1 MMILKRIAVI
11 GTGYVGL
18 VSGTCFAEIGN
29 SVVCCDIDAEKIRS
43 LSAGIM
49 PIYERGLQ
57 ELVDK
62 NVNDNRLF
70 FSTDIPKAIKDSEI
84 IYIAVGTPM
93 SENGEADL
101 KYVKEVAE
109 TIGKYL
115 NGYKV
120 IVNKST
126 VPVGTGKLV
135 QSIIEQHNNGKHP
148 FDVVSNPEFLRE
160 GTAIYDTMNMERA
173 VIGATSEKAAE
184 IIEDLHKPFQT
195 KIVKSN
201 LESAEMIK
209 YAANAFLATKISF
222 INDIANICERVGADV
237 SKVSEGVGLDSRIGN
252 KFLNAGIGFGGS
264 CFPKDTMALL
274 HIAKSVGYPF
284 KMIEAV
290 IETNQKQR
298 AHIVQKL
305 LDVFGDLNG
314 MTISVLGL
322 AFKPN
327 TNDMRSAPSLDVI
340 PMLRGLGAH
349 IKAYDP
355 IAIPEAERLLGDQ
368 AIYSNDLYDTVKDTD
383 ACLILTDWP
392 QVKEMDFKKL
402 KTYLNRPVLIDG
414 RNLFKLEDMRRE
426 GFIYH
431 SIGRPGVQG
440 EKSLTKV

>member
-1 MMILKRIAVI
+1 MIMLKRIAVI

-18 VSGTCFAEIGN
+18 VSGTCFAEVGN
-29 SVVCCDIDAEKIRS
+29 SVVCCDIDAEKIRG
-43 LSAGIM
+43 LSAGVM
-49 PIYERGLQ
+49 PIYENGLK

-62 NVNDNRLF
+62 NVNENRLF
-70 FSTDIPKAIKDSEI
+70 FSTDIPKAIEEAEI

-93 SENGEADL
+93 SETGEANL
-101 KYVKEVAE
+101 TFVKSVAE
-109 TIGKYL
+109 MIGKHL

-135 QSIIEQHNNGKHP
+135 QAIIERNSKGEFP

-173 VIGATSEKAAE
+173 VIGATSEKAAA
-184 IIEDLHKPFQT
+184 IIEELHKPFQT

-252 KFLNAGIGFGGS
+252 KFLKAGIGFGGS

-274 HIAKSVGYPF
+274 QIAKSVGYPF

-340 PMLRGLGAH
+340 PMLRSLGALV
-349 IKAYDP
+349 KAFDP
-355 IAIPEAERLLGDQ
+355 IAVPEAEKLLGDQ
-368 AIYSNDLYDTVKDTD
+368 AVYSEDLYETIQGTD
-383 ACLILTDWP
+383 ACVILTEWP
-392 QVKEMDFKKL
+392 EVQNMDIAKL
-402 KTYLNRPVLIDG
+402 KAALKNPVLIDG
-414 RNLFKLEDMRRE
+414 RNIFEIEQMRNE
-426 GFIYH
+426 GMIYH
-431 SIGRPGVQG
+431 SIGRPEVQG
-440 EKSLTKV
+440 EGILTNV

>member
-1 MMILKRIAVI
+1 MLKRIAVI

-18 VSGTCFAEIGN
+18 VSGTCFAEVGN
-29 SVVCCDIDAEKIRS
+29 SVVCCDIDAEKIRG
-43 LSAGIM
+43 LSAGVM
-49 PIYERGLQ
+49 PIYENGLK

-62 NVNDNRLF
+62 NVNENRLF
-70 FSTDIPKAIKDSEI
+70 FSTDIPKAIEEAEI

-93 SENGEADL
+93 SETGEADL
-101 KYVKEVAE
+101 TFVKSVAE
-109 TIGKYL
+109 MIGKHL

-135 QSIIEQHNNGKHP
+135 QAIIERNSKGEFP

-173 VIGATSEKAAE
+173 VIGATSEKAAA
-184 IIEDLHKPFQT
+184 IIEELHTPFQT

-237 SKVSEGVGLDSRIGN
+237 SKVSEGVGLDSRIGS
-252 KFLNAGIGFGGS
+252 KFLKAGIGFGGS

-274 HIAKSVGYPF
+274 QIAKSVGYPF
-284 KMIEAV
+284 KLIEAV

-340 PMLRGLGAH
+340 PMLRSLGAKV
-349 IKAYDP
+349 KAFDP
-355 IAIPEAERLLGDQ
+355 IAVPEAEKLLGDQ
-368 AIYSNDLYDTVKDTD
+368 AVYSEDLYETIQDTD
-383 ACLILTDWP
+383 ACVILTEWP
-392 QVKEMDFKKL
+392 EVQNMDIAKL
-402 KTYLNRPVLIDG
+402 KSALKNPVLIDG
-414 RNLFKLEDMRRE
+414 RNIFEIEQMRNE
-426 GFIYH
+426 GMIYH
-431 SIGRPGVQG
+431 SIGRPEVQG
-440 EKSLTKV
+440 EGILTNV

>member
-1 MMILKRIAVI
+1 MKRIAVI

-18 VSGTCFAEIGN
+18 VSGTCFAEVGH
-29 SVVCCDIDAEKIRS
+29 SVVCCDIDIEKISS
-43 LSAGIM
+43 LKAGII
-49 PIYERGLQ
+49 PIYESGLK

-62 NVNDNRLF
+62 NTKENRLF
-70 FSTDIPKAIKDSEI
+70 FSTDIPEAIRKADI

-101 KYVKEVAE
+101 RHVKAVANI
-109 TIGKYL
+109 IGANL
-115 NGYKV
+115 NGYKI

-135 QSIIEQHNNGKHP
+135 QSVIQQVSKGRHP

-160 GTAIYDTMNMERA
+160 GTAIADTMNMERA
-173 VIGATSEKAAE
+173 VIGATSEKAAT
-184 IIEDLHKPFQT
+184 IIEELHKPFET
-195 KIVKSN
+195 TIVKTN

-237 SKVSEGVGLDSRIGN
+237 EQVAEGVGLDSRIGK
-252 KFLNAGIGFGGS
+252 KFLQAGIGFGGS

-274 HIAKSVGYPF
+274 QIAKSVGYPF

-305 LDVFGDLNG
+305 LHVFGDLQG
-314 MTISVLGL
+314 KTISVLGL

-327 TNDMRSAPSLDVI
+327 TNDMRSSPALDVI
-340 PMLRGLGAH
+340 PMLRNLGAQV
-349 IKAYDP
+349 KAYDP
-355 IAIPEAERLLGDQ
+355 IAIPEAKRLLGDQ
-368 AIYSNDLYDTVKDTD
+368 VVYSEDLFETAKETD
-383 ACLILTDWP
+383 ACLILTEWP
-392 QVKEMDFKKL
+392 QVQHMNIRKL
-402 KTYLNRPVLIDG
+402 KTCLNQPILVDG
-414 RNLFKLEDMRRE
+414 RNLFRLEDMKRE

-431 SIGRPGVQG
+431 SIGRPEIQG
-440 EKSLTKV
+440 EKILTKV

>member
-1 MMILKRIAVI
+1 MKRIAVI

-18 VSGTCFAEIGN
+18 VSGTCFAEVGN
-29 SVVCCDIDAEKIRS
+29 SVVCCDIDAEKIRG
-43 LSAGIM
+43 LSAGVM
-49 PIYERGLQ
+49 PIYENGLK

-62 NVNDNRLF
+62 NVNENRLF
-70 FSTDIPKAIKDSEI
+70 FSTDIPKAIEEAEI

-93 SENGEADL
+93 SETGEADL
-101 KYVKEVAE
+101 TFVKSVAE
-109 TIGKYL
+109 MIGKHL

-135 QSIIEQHNNGKHP
+135 QAIIERNSKGEFP

-173 VIGATSEKAAE
+173 VIGATSEKAAA
-184 IIEDLHKPFQT
+184 IIEELHTPFQT

-237 SKVSEGVGLDSRIGN
+237 SKVSEGVGLDSRIGS
-252 KFLNAGIGFGGS
+252 KFLKAGIGFGGS

-274 HIAKSVGYPF
+274 QIAKSVGYPF
-284 KMIEAV
+284 KLIEAV

-340 PMLRGLGAH
+340 PMLRSLGARV
-349 IKAYDP
+349 KAFDP
-355 IAIPEAERLLGDQ
+355 IAVPEAEKLLGDQ
-368 AIYSNDLYDTVKDTD
+368 AVYSEDLYETIQDTD
-383 ACLILTDWP
+383 ACVILTEWP
-392 QVKEMDFKKL
+392 EVQNMDIAKL
-402 KTYLNRPVLIDG
+402 KSALKNPVLIDG
-414 RNLFKLEDMRRE
+414 RNIFEIEQMRNE
-426 GFIYH
+426 GMIYH
-431 SIGRPGVQG
+431 SIGRPEVQG
-440 EKSLTKV
+440 EGILTNV

>member
-1 MMILKRIAVI
+1 MKRIAVI

-18 VSGTCFAEIGN
+18 VSGTCFAEVGN
-29 SVVCCDIDAEKIRS
+29 SVVCCDIDAEKIRG
-43 LSAGIM
+43 LSAGVM
-49 PIYERGLQ
+49 PIYENGLK

-62 NVNDNRLF
+62 NVNENRLF
-70 FSTDIPKAIKDSEI
+70 FSTDIPKAIEEAEI

-93 SENGEADL
+93 SETGEADL
-101 KYVKEVAE
+101 TFVKSVAE
-109 TIGKYL
+109 MIGKHL

-135 QSIIEQHNNGKHP
+135 QAIIERNSKGEFP

-173 VIGATSEKAAE
+173 VIGATSEKAAA
-184 IIEDLHKPFQT
+184 IIEELHTPFQT

-237 SKVSEGVGLDSRIGN
+237 SKVSEGVGLDSRIGS
-252 KFLNAGIGFGGS
+252 KFLKAGIGFGGS

-274 HIAKSVGYPF
+274 QIAKSVGYPF
-284 KMIEAV
+284 KLIEAV

-340 PMLRGLGAH
+340 PMLRSLGARV
-349 IKAYDP
+349 KAFDP
-355 IAIPEAERLLGDQ
+355 IAVPEAEKLLGDQ
-368 AIYSNDLYDTVKDTD
+368 AVYSEDLYETIQDTD
-383 ACLILTDWP
+383 ACVILTEWP
-392 QVKEMDFKKL
+392 EVQNMDIAKL
-402 KTYLNRPVLIDG
+402 KSALKNPVLIDG
-414 RNLFKLEDMRRE
+414 RNIFEIEQMRNE
-426 GFIYH
+426 GMIYH
-431 SIGRPGVQG
+431 SIGRPEEQG
-440 EKSLTKV
+440 EGILTNV

>member
-1 MMILKRIAVI
+1 MLKRIAVI

-18 VSGTCFAEIGN
+18 VSGTCFAEVGN
-29 SVVCCDIDAEKIRS
+29 SVVCCDIDAEKIRG
-43 LSAGIM
+43 LSAGVM
-49 PIYERGLQ
+49 PIYENGLK

-62 NVNDNRLF
+62 NVNENRLF
-70 FSTDIPKAIKDSEI
+70 FSTDIPKAIEEAEI

-93 SENGEADL
+93 SETGEADL
-101 KYVKEVAE
+101 TFVKSVAE
-109 TIGKYL
+109 MIGKHL

-135 QSIIEQHNNGKHP
+135 QAIIERNSKGEFP

-173 VIGATSEKAAE
+173 VIGATSEKAAA
-184 IIEDLHKPFQT
+184 IIEELHTPFQT

-237 SKVSEGVGLDSRIGN
+237 SKVSEGVGLDSRIGS
-252 KFLNAGIGFGGS
+252 KFLKAGIGFGGS

-274 HIAKSVGYPF
+274 QIAKSVGYPF
-284 KMIEAV
+284 KLIEAV

-340 PMLRGLGAH
+340 PMLRSLGARV
-349 IKAYDP
+349 KAFDP
-355 IAIPEAERLLGDQ
+355 IAVPEAEKLLGDQ
-368 AIYSNDLYDTVKDTD
+368 AVYSEDLYETIQDTD
-383 ACLILTDWP
+383 ACVILTEWP
-392 QVKEMDFKKL
+392 EVQNMDIAKL
-402 KTYLNRPVLIDG
+402 KSALKNPVLIDG
-414 RNLFKLEDMRRE
+414 RNIFEIEQMRNE
-426 GFIYH
+426 GMIYH
-431 SIGRPGVQG
+431 SIGRPEEQG
-440 EKSLTKV
+440 EGILTNV

>member
-1 MMILKRIAVI
+1 MLKRIAVI

-18 VSGTCFAEIGN
+18 VSGTCFAEVGN
-29 SVVCCDIDAEKIRS
+29 SVVCCDIDAEKIRG
-43 LSAGIM
+43 LSAGVM
-49 PIYERGLQ
+49 PIYENGLK
-57 ELVDK
+57 ELVEK
-62 NVNDNRLF
+62 NTNENRLF
-70 FSTDIPKAIKDSEI
+70 FSTDISKAIEEAEI

-93 SENGEADL
+93 SETGEADL
-101 KYVKEVAE
+101 TFVKSVAE
-109 TIGKYL
+109 MIGKHL

-135 QSIIEQHNNGKHP
+135 QAIIERNSKGEFP

-160 GTAIYDTMNMERA
+160 GTAIFDTMNMERA
-173 VIGATSEKAAE
+173 VIGATSEKAAA
-184 IIEDLHKPFQT
+184 IIEELHKPFGT

-252 KFLNAGIGFGGS
+252 KFLKAGIGFGGS

-274 HIAKSVGYPF
+274 QIAKSVGYPF

-298 AHIVQKL
+298 VHIVQKL
-305 LDVFGDLNG
+305 LNVFGDLNG

-327 TNDMRSAPSLDVI
+327 TNDMRSAPALDVI
-340 PMLRGLGAH
+340 PMLKSLGAKV
-349 IKAYDP
+349 KAFDP
-355 IAIPEAERLLGDQ
+355 IAVPEAEKLLGDQ
-368 AIYSNDLYDTVKDTD
+368 AVYSENLYETLQDTD
-383 ACLILTDWP
+383 ACVILTEWP
-392 QVKEMDFKKL
+392 EVQNMDIAKL
-402 KTYLNRPVLIDG
+402 KAALRNPVLIDG
-414 RNLFKLEDMRRE
+414 RNIFEVEQMRNE
-426 GFIYH
+426 GMIYH
-431 SIGRPGVQG
+431 SIGRPELQG
-440 EKSLTKV
+440 EGILTNV

>member
-1 MMILKRIAVI
+1 MKRIAVI

-18 VSGTCFAEIGN
+18 VSGTCFAEVGN
-29 SVVCCDIDAEKIRS
+29 SVVCCDIDAEKIRG
-43 LSAGIM
+43 LSAGLM
-49 PIYERGLQ
+49 PIYENGLK
-57 ELVDK
+57 ELVEK
-62 NVNDNRLF
+62 NANENRLF
-70 FSTDIPKAIKDSEI
+70 FSTDIPKAIEEAEI

-93 SENGEADL
+93 SETGEADL
-101 KYVKEVAE
+101 TFVKSVAE
-109 TIGKYL
+109 MIGKHL

-135 QSIIEQHNNGKHP
+135 QAIIERNSKGEFP

-160 GTAIYDTMNMERA
+160 GTAIDDTMNMERA
-173 VIGATSEKAAE
+173 VIGATSEKAAA
-184 IIEDLHKPFQT
+184 IIEELHKPFRT

-252 KFLNAGIGFGGS
+252 KFLKAGIGFGGS

-274 HIAKSVGYPF
+274 QIAKSVDYPF

-298 AHIVQKL
+298 VHIVQKL
-305 LDVFGDLNG
+305 LNVFGDLNG

-327 TNDMRSAPSLDVI
+327 TNDMRSAPALDVI
-340 PMLRGLGAH
+340 PMLKSLGAKV
-349 IKAYDP
+349 KAFDP
-355 IAIPEAERLLGDQ
+355 IAVPEAEKLLGDQ
-368 AIYSNDLYDTVKDTD
+368 AVYSENLYKTIQDTD
-383 ACLILTDWP
+383 ACVILTEWP
-392 QVKEMDFKKL
+392 EVQNMDIAKL
-402 KTYLNRPVLIDG
+402 KAALRNPVLIDG
-414 RNLFKLEDMRRE
+414 RNIFEVEQMRNE
-426 GFIYH
+426 GMIYH
-431 SIGRPGVQG
+431 SIGRPDLQG
-440 EKSLTKV
+440 EGILTNV

>member
-1 MMILKRIAVI
+1 MLKRIAVI

-18 VSGTCFAEIGN
+18 VSGTCFAEVGN
-29 SVVCCDIDAEKIRS
+29 SVVCCDIDAEKIRG
-43 LSAGIM
+43 LSAGVM
-49 PIYERGLQ
+49 PIYENGLK

-62 NVNDNRLF
+62 NVNENRLF
-70 FSTDIPKAIKDSEI
+70 FSTDIPKAIEEAEI

-93 SENGEADL
+93 SETGEADL
-101 KYVKEVAE
+101 TFVKSVAE
-109 TIGKYL
+109 MIGKHL

-135 QSIIEQHNNGKHP
+135 QAIIERNSKGEFP

-173 VIGATSEKAAE
+173 VIGATSEKAAA
-184 IIEDLHKPFQT
+184 IIEELHTPFQT

-237 SKVSEGVGLDSRIGN
+237 SKVSEGVGLDSRIGS
-252 KFLNAGIGFGGS
+252 KFLKAGIGFGGS

-274 HIAKSVGYPF
+274 QIAKSVGYPF
-284 KMIEAV
+284 KLIEAV

-340 PMLRGLGAH
+340 PMLRSLGARV
-349 IKAYDP
+349 KAFDP
-355 IAIPEAERLLGDQ
+355 IAVPEAEKLLGDQ
-368 AIYSNDLYDTVKDTD
+368 AVYSEDLYETIQDTD
-383 ACLILTDWP
+383 ACVILTEWP
-392 QVKEMDFKKL
+392 EVQNMDIAKL
-402 KTYLNRPVLIDG
+402 KSALKNPVLIDG
-414 RNLFKLEDMRRE
+414 RNIFEIEQMRNE
-426 GFIYH
+426 GMIYH
-431 SIGRPGVQG
+431 SIGRPEVQG
-440 EKSLTKV
+440 EGILTNV

>member
-1 MMILKRIAVI
+1 MLKRIAVI

-18 VSGTCFAEIGN
+18 VSGTCFAEVGN
-29 SVVCCDIDAEKIRS
+29 SVVCCDIDAEKIRG
-43 LSAGIM
+43 LSAGLM
-49 PIYERGLQ
+49 PIYENGLK
-57 ELVDK
+57 ELVEK
-62 NVNDNRLF
+62 NANENRLF
-70 FSTDIPKAIKDSEI
+70 FSTDIPKAIEEAEI

-93 SENGEADL
+93 SETGEADL
-101 KYVKEVAE
+101 TFVKSVAE
-109 TIGKYL
+109 MIGKHL

-135 QSIIEQHNNGKHP
+135 QAIIERNSKGEFP

-160 GTAIYDTMNMERA
+160 GTAIDDTMNMERA
-173 VIGATSEKAAE
+173 VIGATSEKAAA
-184 IIEDLHKPFQT
+184 IIEELHKPFRT

-252 KFLNAGIGFGGS
+252 KFLKAGIGFGGS

-274 HIAKSVGYPF
+274 QIAKSVDYPF

-298 AHIVQKL
+298 VHIVQKL
-305 LDVFGDLNG
+305 LNVFGDLNG

-327 TNDMRSAPSLDVI
+327 TNDMRSAPALDVI
-340 PMLRGLGAH
+340 PMLKSLGAKV
-349 IKAYDP
+349 KAFDP
-355 IAIPEAERLLGDQ
+355 IAVPEAEKLLGDQ
-368 AIYSNDLYDTVKDTD
+368 AVYSENLYKTIQDTD
-383 ACLILTDWP
+383 ACVILTEWP
-392 QVKEMDFKKL
+392 EVQNMDIAKL
-402 KTYLNRPVLIDG
+402 KAALRNPVLIDG
-414 RNLFKLEDMRRE
+414 RNIFEVEQMRNE
-426 GFIYH
+426 GMIYH
-431 SIGRPGVQG
+431 SIGRPDLQG
-440 EKSLTKV
+440 EGILTNV

>member
-1 MMILKRIAVI
+1 MIMLKRIAVI

-18 VSGTCFAEIGN
+18 VSGTCFAEVGN
-29 SVVCCDIDAEKIRS
+29 SVVCCDIDAEKIRG
-43 LSAGIM
+43 LSAGVM
-49 PIYERGLQ
+49 PIYENGLK
-57 ELVDK
+57 ELVEK
-62 NVNDNRLF
+62 NTNENRLF
-70 FSTDIPKAIKDSEI
+70 FSTDISKAIEEAEI

-93 SENGEADL
+93 SETGEADL
-101 KYVKEVAE
+101 TFVKSVAE
-109 TIGKYL
+109 MIGKHL

-135 QSIIEQHNNGKHP
+135 QAIIERNSKGEFP

-160 GTAIYDTMNMERA
+160 GTAIFDTMNMERA
-173 VIGATSEKAAE
+173 VIGATSEKAAA
-184 IIEDLHKPFQT
+184 IIEELHKPFGT

-252 KFLNAGIGFGGS
+252 KFLKAGIGFGGS

-274 HIAKSVGYPF
+274 QIAKSVGYPF

-298 AHIVQKL
+298 VHIVQKL
-305 LDVFGDLNG
+305 LNVFGDLNG

-327 TNDMRSAPSLDVI
+327 TNDMRSAPALDVI
-340 PMLRGLGAH
+340 PMLKSLGAKV
-349 IKAYDP
+349 KAFDP
-355 IAIPEAERLLGDQ
+355 IAVPEAEKLLGDQ
-368 AIYSNDLYDTVKDTD
+368 AVYSENLYETLQDTD
-383 ACLILTDWP
+383 ACVILTEWP
-392 QVKEMDFKKL
+392 EVQNMDIAKL
-402 KTYLNRPVLIDG
+402 KAALRNPVLIDG
-414 RNLFKLEDMRRE
+414 RNIFEVEQMRNE
-426 GFIYH
+426 GMIYH
-431 SIGRPGVQG
+431 SIGRPELQG
-440 EKSLTKV
+440 EGILTNV

>member
-1 MMILKRIAVI
+1 MKRIAVI

-18 VSGTCFAEIGN
+18 VSGTCFAEVGN
-29 SVVCCDIDAEKIRS
+29 SVVCCDIDAEKIRG
-43 LSAGIM
+43 LSAGVM
-49 PIYERGLQ
+49 PIYENGLK

-62 NVNDNRLF
+62 NVNENRLF
-70 FSTDIPKAIKDSEI
+70 FSTDIPKAIEEAEI

-93 SENGEADL
+93 SETGEADL
-101 KYVKEVAE
+101 TFVKSVAE
-109 TIGKYL
+109 MIGKHL

-135 QSIIEQHNNGKHP
+135 QAIIERNSKGEFP

-173 VIGATSEKAAE
+173 VIGATSEKAAA
-184 IIEDLHKPFQT
+184 IIEELHTPFQT

-237 SKVSEGVGLDSRIGN
+237 SKVSEGVGLDSRIGS
-252 KFLNAGIGFGGS
+252 KFLKAGIGFGGS

-274 HIAKSVGYPF
+274 QIAKSVGYPF
-284 KMIEAV
+284 KLIEAV

-340 PMLRGLGAH
+340 PMLRSLGAKV
-349 IKAYDP
+349 KAFDP
-355 IAIPEAERLLGDQ
+355 IAVPEAEKLLGDQ
-368 AIYSNDLYDTVKDTD
+368 AVYSEDLYETIQDTD
-383 ACLILTDWP
+383 ACVILTEWP
-392 QVKEMDFKKL
+392 EVQNMDIAKL
-402 KTYLNRPVLIDG
+402 KSALKNPVLIDG
-414 RNLFKLEDMRRE
+414 RNIFEIEQMRNE
-426 GFIYH
+426 GMIYH
-431 SIGRPGVQG
+431 SIGRPEVQG
-440 EKSLTKV
+440 EGILTNV

>member
-1 MMILKRIAVI
+1 MLKRIAVI

-18 VSGTCFAEIGN
+18 VSGTCFAEVGN
-29 SVVCCDIDAEKIRS
+29 SVVCCDIDAEKIRG
-43 LSAGIM
+43 LSAGVM
-49 PIYERGLQ
+49 PIYENGLK

-62 NVNDNRLF
+62 NVNENRLF
-70 FSTDIPKAIKDSEI
+70 FSTDIPKAIEEAEI

-93 SENGEADL
+93 SETGEADL
-101 KYVKEVAE
+101 TFVKSVAE
-109 TIGKYL
+109 MIGKHL

-135 QSIIEQHNNGKHP
+135 QAIIERNSKGEFP

-173 VIGATSEKAAE
+173 VIGATSEKARL
-184 IIEDLHKPFQT
+184 IIEELHKPFQT

-237 SKVSEGVGLDSRIGN
+237 SKVSEGVGLDSRIGS
-252 KFLNAGIGFGGS
+252 KFLKAGIGFGGS

-274 HIAKSVGYPF
+274 QIAKSVGYPF
-284 KMIEAV
+284 KLIEAV

-340 PMLRGLGAH
+340 PMLRSLGAKV
-349 IKAYDP
+349 KAFDP
-355 IAIPEAERLLGDQ
+355 IAVPEAEKLLGDQ
-368 AIYSNDLYDTVKDTD
+368 AVYSEDLYETIQDTD
-383 ACLILTDWP
+383 ACVILTEWP
-392 QVKEMDFKKL
+392 EVQNMDIAKL
-402 KTYLNRPVLIDG
+402 KSALKNPVLIDG
-414 RNLFKLEDMRRE
+414 RNIFEIEQMRNE
-426 GFIYH
+426 GMIYH
-431 SIGRPGVQG
+431 SIGRPEVQG
-440 EKSLTKV
+440 EGILTNV

>member
-1 MMILKRIAVI
+1 MLKRIAVI

-18 VSGTCFAEIGN
+18 VSGTCFAEVGN
-29 SVVCCDIDAEKIRS
+29 SVVCCDIDAEKIRG
-43 LSAGIM
+43 LSAGVM
-49 PIYERGLQ
+49 PIYENGLK

-62 NVNDNRLF
+62 NVNENRLF
-70 FSTDIPKAIKDSEI
+70 FSTDIPKAIEEAEI

-93 SENGEADL
+93 SETGEADL
-101 KYVKEVAE
+101 TFVKSVAE
-109 TIGKYL
+109 MIGKHL

-135 QSIIEQHNNGKHP
+135 QAIIERNSKGEFP

-173 VIGATSEKAAE
+173 VIGATSEKAAA
-184 IIEDLHKPFQT
+184 IIEELHEPFQT
-195 KIVKSN
+195 TIVKSN

-252 KFLNAGIGFGGS
+252 KFLKAGIGFGGS

-274 HIAKSVGYPF
+274 QIAKSVGYPF

-340 PMLRGLGAH
+340 PMLRSLGAKV
-349 IKAYDP
+349 KAFDP
-355 IAIPEAERLLGDQ
+355 IAVPEAEKLLGDQ
-368 AIYSNDLYDTVKDTD
+368 AVYSEDLYETIQGTD
-383 ACLILTDWP
+383 ACVILTEWP
-392 QVKEMDFKKL
+392 EVQNMDIAKL
-402 KTYLNRPVLIDG
+402 KAALKNPVLIDG
-414 RNLFKLEDMRRE
+414 RNIFEIEQMRNE
-426 GFIYH
+426 GMIYH
-431 SIGRPGVQG
+431 SIGRPEVQG
-440 EKSLTKV
+440 EGILTNV

>member
-1 MMILKRIAVI
+1 MLKRIAVI

-18 VSGTCFAEIGN
+18 VSGTCFAEVGN
-29 SVVCCDIDAEKIRS
+29 SVVCCDIDAEKIRG
-43 LSAGIM
+43 LSAGVM
-49 PIYERGLQ
+49 PIYENGLK

-62 NVNDNRLF
+62 NVNENRLF
-70 FSTDIPKAIKDSEI
+70 FSTDIPKAIEEAEI

-93 SENGEADL
+93 SETGEADL
-101 KYVKEVAE
+101 TFVKSVAE
-109 TIGKYL
+109 MIGKHL

-135 QSIIEQHNNGKHP
+135 QAIIERNSKGEFP

-173 VIGATSEKAAE
+173 VIGATSEKAAA
-184 IIEDLHKPFQT
+184 IIEELHTPFQT

-237 SKVSEGVGLDSRIGN
+237 SKVSEGVGLDSRIGS
-252 KFLNAGIGFGGS
+252 KFLKAGIGFGGS

-274 HIAKSVGYPF
+274 QIAKSVGYPF
-284 KMIEAV
+284 KLIEAV

-305 LDVFGDLNG
+305 FDVFGDLNG

-340 PMLRGLGAH
+340 PMLRSLGARV
-349 IKAYDP
+349 KAFDP
-355 IAIPEAERLLGDQ
+355 IAVPEAEKLLGDQ
-368 AIYSNDLYDTVKDTD
+368 AVYSEDLYETIQDTD
-383 ACLILTDWP
+383 ACVILTEWP
-392 QVKEMDFKKL
+392 EVQNMDIAKL
-402 KTYLNRPVLIDG
+402 KSALKNPVLIDG
-414 RNLFKLEDMRRE
+414 RNIFEIEQMRNE
-426 GFIYH
+426 GMIYH
-431 SIGRPGVQG
+431 SIGRPEVQG
-440 EKSLTKV
+440 EGILTNV